1 MLENLRT
8 KFTKKNRSEIHA
20 RKVTYKISL
29 IFPVRIMTK
38 NLSTKN
44 LPNFYYQNFYAN
56 KKPKEKNLILCTEN
70 RVNYVEQSVEQE
82 AESLRKKRLS
92 S

>member
-56 KKPKEKNLILCTEN
+56 KKPKEKKPYTLYGEQGKLCRT
-70 RVNYVEQSVEQE
+70 
-82 AESLRKKRLS
+82 KCGTGG
-92 S
+92 

>member
-44 LPNFYYQNFYAN
+44 LPNFAYQNFV
-56 KKPKEKNLILCTEN
+56 KKFLPL
-70 RVNYVEQSVEQE
+70 NYIRYK
-82 AESLRKKRLS
+82 L
-92 S
+92 